1 MIKDSGSIEHRLALR
16 LLELRCE
23 RGWTLTALSTRTGIS
38 APHLSRL
45 EKGERQPSVG
55 ALLQLARA
63 YGMSLSQL
71 VEEDR
76 EAPYH
81 LIRAQAG
88 AVHEGADG
96 TYTVLSGPY
105 TGLTVVEVLVAEPKS
120 HSITHD
126 GQEWLQVIEGSIS
139 LTLGS
144 EDLDLDAGDAIQ
156 FDASTPH
163 SLGPSSK
170 ERARILLVSAAQT
183 DQLPH

>member
-1 MIKDSGSIEHRLALR
+1 M
-16 LLELRCE
+16 
-23 RGWTLTALSTRTGIS
+23 LSKKTEIS

-45 EKGERQPSVG
+45 EKGERQPSIG

-81 LIRAQAG
+81 LIRARTG

-96 TYTVLSGPY
+96 TYTVLSGPR
-105 TGLTVVEVLVAEPKS
+105 TGLTVVQVTVAQPKS
-120 HSITHD
+120 RSVTHD

-144 EDLDLDAGDAIQ
+144 EELNLDAGDAIQ

-163 SLGPSSK
+163 SLGPSTK
-170 ERARILLVSAAQT
+170 EPARILLVSAAQS